1 MRRWFAALAFALAA
15 LGVGAA
21 AAPALAAPAHHSSRH
36 AHHGVAAPDATAATE
51 GSALSGPFSNWAAIV
66 VAGDYHAAH
75 TNNPTETFDNARR
88 DVSAELIRKGFS
100 ATNLREFSVRP
111 QLYPDTKPLKSDPQP
126 IYDEL
131 KELAQHATA
140 GCLVYFSSHGAPQGV
155 VVDGQLV
162 SPDDMDAMIS
172 SACGKRPTIVIISAC
187 FSGVFVP
194 ALADGNR
201 MILTAARPDRS
212 SFGCSE
218 SDKYPYFDACML
230 KVLPAAH
237 DFIALG
243 PAVQA
248 CVAQK
253 EADTGMRPASEPQFW
268 VGPRLRPILPL
279 MALRPDPRPS
289 G

>member
-1 MRRWFAALAFALAA
+1 MRRWL
-15 LGVGAA
+15 AA
-21 AAPALAAPAHHSSRH
+21 AAILLASLTAGGAWGAS
-36 AHHGVAAPDATAATE
+36 ATAD
-51 GSALSGPFSNWAAIV
+51 PFANWAAV
-66 VAGDYHAAH
+66 VISGDFHAAH

-88 DVSAELIRKGFS
+88 DVSAELIRKGF
-100 ATNLREFSVRP
+100 AAENLREFSVRP
-111 QLYPDTKPLKSDPQP
+111 QLYPDTRPGKADLEP
-126 IYDEL
+126 IYQSLRD
-131 KELAQHATA
+131 LAQHATA

-155 VVDGQLV
+155 VLDGQIL
-162 SPDDMDAMIS
+162 PPQLMDQMIS
-172 SACGKRPTIVIISAC
+172 SACGHRPTIVIISAC

-194 ALADGNR
+194 ALADTNR

-237 DFIALG
+237 DFVALG

-248 CVAQK
+248 CVAQR
-253 EADTGMRPASEPQFW
+253 ETETGMRPPSEPQFF
-268 VGPRLRPILPL
+268 VGPSLRPILPL
-279 MALRPDPRPS
+279 MALRPDLRPS

>member
-1 MRRWFAALAFALAA
+1 MRPWLAALAFALAGA
-15 LGVGAA
+15 VLGLAGGA
-21 AAPALAAPAHHSSRH
+21 
-36 AHHGVAAPDATAATE
+36 
-51 GSALSGPFSNWAAIV
+51 SAQTSGPFSNWAAV
-66 VAGDYHAAH
+66 VVSGDFHAAH

-100 ATNLREFSVRP
+100 ADNLREFSVRP
-111 QLYPDTKPLKSDPQP
+111 QLYPDTKPGKAELEGIYQTLKD
-126 IYDEL
+126 
-131 KELAQHATA
+131 LAGRATG

-155 VVDGQLV
+155 VLNGQIL
-162 SPDDMDAMIS
+162 PPQLMDQMIS
-172 SACGKRPTIVIISAC
+172 SACGQRPTIVIISAC

-194 ALADGNR
+194 ALADNNR

-237 DFIALG
+237 DFVALG
-243 PAVQA
+243 PAVQT

-253 EADTGMRPASEPQFW
+253 ETETGMRPPSEPQFF
-268 VGPRLRPILPL
+268 VGPGLRPILPL
-279 MALRPDPRPS
+279 MALRPDTRPS

>member
-1 MRRWFAALAFALAA
+1 MARFWTAVALALATS
-15 LGVGAA
+15 LLAA
-21 AAPALAAPAHHSSRH
+21 AAVAAPA
-36 AHHGVAAPDATAATE
+36 PTT
-51 GSALSGPFSNWAAIV
+51 GPFANWAAVV

-100 ATNLREFSVRP
+100 PENLREFSVRP
-111 QLYPDTKPLKSDPQP
+111 ERYPDTKPEKADLEP
-126 IYDEL
+126 IYQAL
-131 KELAQHATA
+131 KTLAQRATG
-140 GCLVYFSSHGAPQGV
+140 GCLIYFSSHGAPQGV
-155 VVDGQLV
+155 VLNGHILPPLQMYL
-162 SPDDMDAMIS
+162 MIS
-172 SACGKRPTIVIISAC
+172 NACGERPTIVIISAC

-194 ALADGNR
+194 ALADSNR

-230 KVLPAAH
+230 KVLPPAH
-237 DFIALG
+237 DFVAVG

-248 CVAQK
+248 CVAQR
-253 EADTGMRPASEPQFW
+253 ETETGMRPPSEPQVY
-268 VGPRLRPILPL
+268 VGAGLRPILPL
-279 MALRPDPRPS
+279 MALKPDARPS